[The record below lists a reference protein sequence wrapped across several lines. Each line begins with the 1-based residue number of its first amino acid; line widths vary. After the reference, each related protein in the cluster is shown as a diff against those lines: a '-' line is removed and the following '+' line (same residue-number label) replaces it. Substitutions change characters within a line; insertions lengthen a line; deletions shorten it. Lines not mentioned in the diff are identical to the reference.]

1 MRRES
6 VGERRRPR
14 GWAAIKTRV
23 AAETRVGA
31 RVNQNPTVISAFILS
46 FSDVP

>member
-6 VGERRRPR
+6 VGERRRTR

-31 RVNQNPTVISAFILS
+31 RVNRNPIAISAFILS